1 MNWGDIDM
9 AKKQVNINQFYAY
22 ADIGNKLASSPE
34 ILNFDEMP
42 TEVPKY
48 SMEARMASSSTPA
61 IVPTSMDIDS
71 GVLDNMFNMFQK
83 RKKQIQTT
91 RAMPGQSQLVSIA

>member
-1 MNWGDIDM
+1 M

-48 SMEARMASSSTPA
+48 SMEYRMAQKAPD